1 METWNTRAAQSFEVK
16 VSGGILMKLVS
27 KYNHKS
33 WLFWCF
39 LAARRIN
46 ETVKKPSL
54 RSAVAY
60 YQQKAGTSNLIYLS

>member
-1 METWNTRAAQSFEVK
+1 
-16 VSGGILMKLVS
+16 MKLVS

-33 WLFWCF
+33 LLFWCY

-46 ETVKKPSL
+46 ETVKKPLL

-60 YQQKAGTSNLIYLS
+60 YLSAKGRHIEFNLFKLAKIEILFQIPYISL